1 MPAGLTGGTG
11 GRLVAGPVSAAG
23 EGTFRR
29 KGLLGGTF
37 NPPHIAHLIVAHIVH
52 EELSLDQVLL
62 VPAHRHPFKG
72 EAEASPRDRAAMT
85 ELAVAGD
92 PYLAADRLEIERGG
106 VSYTV
111 DTLRQLRDREPETAW
126 HLIVGQDNLPELH
139 EWQAVEELPGL
150 AEFVVVT
157 REVEESGDRDRDI
170 PFPGKLRWVSV
181 PTIEIS
187 STTIRRRIAAGRTI
201 RHWVPPAVEAY
212 IAARGL
218 YAGKPRAAIPSGEG
232 GPGA

>member
-1 MPAGLTGGTG
+1 MT
-11 GRLVAGPVSAAG
+11 AAG
-23 EGTFRR
+23 ESTFRR

-37 NPPHIAHLIVAHIVH
+37 NPPHIAHLIVAHIVR
-52 EELSLDQVLL
+52 EELALEQVLL
-62 VPAHRHPFKG
+62 VPTHRHPFKG

-85 ELAVAGD
+85 ELAAAGD

-111 DTLRQLRDREPETAW
+111 DTLRQLRDREPETSW
-126 HLIVGQDNLPELH
+126 HLIVGQDNLPDLH
-139 EWQAVEELPGL
+139 EWHAVEDLPGL
-150 AEFVVVT
+150 AELVVVT
-157 REVEESGDRDRDI
+157 READGNGDRGRDI
-170 PFPGKLRWVSV
+170 PFRGRLRWVPV

-187 STTIRRRIAAGRTI
+187 STTIRRRIAEGRTI

-218 YAGKPRAAIPSGEG
+218 YTGKPRAEVPSGAG
-232 GPGA
+232 RPGA